1 VFIVPARSLRGRSAQ
16 PREGNHYGS
25 SIRVY
30 DGTTGAWK
38 VIWVNPVTGAENHL
52 VGRRVG
58 NEVVQEGRCADGS
71 LIRWSFIDIA
81 PDSFTWRGERSTDDG
96 ATWILE
102 REFFGRRMAGPA
114 AGAGE

>member
-1 VFIVPARSLRGRSAQ
+1 
-16 PREGNHYGS
+16 
-25 SIRVY
+25 VY